1 MDMATN
7 REKSK
12 KSASGNVDKN
22 ELQAIL
28 KSASQKWEAVRFDF
42 APGEKY
48 FIISEEN
55 GEMLLEEM
63 KHLAV
68 LVNPNEVVS
77 KSGWTLSETIE
88 LAQKIGAQLKDLQ
101 DTYIG
106 LLLTLASNMDC
117 HEAYIGS
124 HSERISILATSVA
137 EELGCPLEEMEN
149 IRMAA
154 LLHDIGEAYIP
165 PYILQKSSRLTDEEW
180 MIIKEHPRIGAE
192 FVTHIKKLEKV
203 AEIIHSHHEKYDGSG
218 YPDKIKGE
226 DIPLGSR
233 ILSVVDAY
241 DAMTNLRIHRQ
252 ASSHQEAIDELKR
265 CCGTFFDEKVVEA
278 FIKLF

>member
-1 MDMATN
+1 MSTD
-7 REKSK
+7 REQSRKN
-12 KSASGNVDKN
+12 AANYIDKD
-22 ELQAIL
+22 ELQAML
-28 KSASQKWEAVRFDF
+28 KSASQQWEAVRFDF
-42 APGEKY
+42 AAGEKY
-48 FIISEEN
+48 FVISEED
-55 GEMLLEEM
+55 GETLLEEM

-77 KSGWTLSETIE
+77 KSGWTLPATIE

-101 DTYIG
+101 DTYIN

-117 HEAYIGS
+117 HEAYVGS

-137 EELGCPLEEMEN
+137 EELGCTLEEMEN

-180 MIIKEHPRIGAE
+180 LIIKEHPRIGAE
-192 FVTHIKKLEKV
+192 FVTHIKKLERV

-218 YPDKIKGE
+218 YPDSIKGE

-252 ASSHQEAIDELKR
+252 ASSHQEAIDELMR
-265 CCGTFFDEKVVEA
+265 CSGTFFDAKVVEA
-278 FIKLF
+278 FIRLF